1 MTFLII
7 TEDPSA
13 GAGLAECI
21 KAQAPD
27 SFCFSVVPSAVE
39 EALTAVRVDCAVCPP
54 EMTALISS
62 RQHPRLAVWPPE
74 MSGEDMAEALLAH
87 RA

>member
-7 TEDPSA
+7 TEDLSA

-21 KAQAPD
+21 KVRAPE

-54 EMTALISS
+54 EMTDLISS